1 MKVIK
6 GTFYLYKKFLPYGI
20 LGLILGIV
28 FQVCGMMLPKITALI
43 VDYGLTFSGEVANS
57 GSNPFLFLVDGRFG
71 ERGSAQ
77 LLTALLVAFVLLML
91 LKHVCQYFRNFNGQ
105 RYGMLFNKEL
115 RFAAVR
121 KLLKKNMAVSAGA
134 TFTYMN
140 NDTVNLKMLYCIYLP
155 YLLDSVLIFV
165 LAFVL
170 LAGVNPLLM
179 IAPAVFT
186 PFLVLCSLS
195 YIRDGQ
201 RVTNR
206 TRTCFID
213 LTNALQENF
222 TNIGLVKQYGR
233 EELEDSIFRGYN
245 RRHKLAGIKQ
255 SRVQTKYV
263 YLFNVLRALTYVS
276 SLAVGSWL
284 AIQGRISVGNFL
296 ELITY
301 VYLILDAI
309 TNFTTYLFNCLQ
321 TEASGLRYLNFLD
334 SEEALKDEG
343 TKSVSASPV
352 LRFENAGCRLDGT
365 QILEHWDL
373 DIPYGSKIGLTGSF
387 GAGKTVALKMLNRFV
402 PVTEGRITLDGVPL
416 EEIRLRELRGTFA
429 QVFQEKLFFCDTI
442 RKNVSFGDPDA
453 SDERIREIMDL
464 LGAKEELDALPEGL
478 DTVIRENA
486 SNLSENMINVIALT
500 RAVLYDAPI
509 YLLDDPF
516 KDISDK
522 TTVGKNLMAL
532 LKGKTVIMASNE
544 PDQFRGFDEI
554 LFLERGEIAERG
566 THRELMAK
574 KGRYAQICRERRSDR

>member
-28 FQVCGMMLPKITALI
+28 FQFCGMMLPKITALI
-43 VDYGLTFSGEVANS
+43 VDYGLTFSGTVANS

-71 ERGSAQ
+71 ARGSAQ
-77 LLTALLVAFVLLML
+77 LLVTLLVAFVLLML
-91 LKHVCQYFRNFNGQ
+91 LKHVCQYFRNYNGQ
-105 RYGMLFNKEL
+105 RYGMEFNKEL

-121 KLLKKNMAVSAGA
+121 KLLKKNMAVSAGE

-155 YLLDSVLIFV
+155 YLLDSVMIFV

-186 PFLVLCSLS
+186 PMLIVCSMY
-195 YIRDGQ
+195 YIRNGQ

-206 TRTCFID
+206 TRTCFIE

-222 TNIGLVKQYGR
+222 SNIELVKQYGR
-233 EELEDSIFRGYN
+233 EDLEDAIFRGYN
-245 RRHKLAGIKQ
+245 HRLKTASIKQ

-263 YLFNVLRALTYVS
+263 YRFNILRALTYVG

-284 AIQGRISVGNFL
+284 AIEQKISVGNFL

-321 TEASGLRYLNFLD
+321 TEASGLRYLRFMKA
-334 SEEALKDEG
+334 EEAVKDEG
-343 TKSVSASPV
+343 T
-352 LRFENAGCRLDGT
+352 
-365 QILEHWDL
+365 QILKNWNL
-373 DIPYGSKIGLTGSF
+373 NVPYGTKIGLTGSF
-387 GAGKTVALKMLNRFV
+387 GEGKTTALKMINRFV
-402 PVTEGRITLDGVPL
+402 PVTEGKITLDGVPL
-416 EEIRLRELRGTFA
+416 EEIQLKELRKTFA
-429 QVFQEKLFFCDTI
+429 QVFQEKMFFCSTI
-442 RKNVSFGDPDA
+442 RKNVAFGNPDVT
-453 SDERIREIMDL
+453 DERIREVMGL
-464 LGAKEELDALPEGL
+464 LGAKEELEALPDGL
-478 DTVIRENA
+478 DTVIKENA
-486 SNLSENMINVIALT
+486 VNLSENMVNAIALS
-500 RAVLYDAPI
+500 RAVLYDAQV
-509 YLLDDPF
+509 YLLDDPL
-516 KDISDK
+516 KDIADK
-522 TTVGKNLMAL
+522 AKVGKNLMTL
-532 LKGKTVIMASNE
+532 LQGKTVIMASNE

-554 LFLERGEIAERG
+554 LVLERGEIAERG

-574 KGRYAQICRERRSDR
+574 KGKYAQICRERRSDR